1 MKFGIRK
8 PSLKKSLKARTAGK
22 WKRQV
27 KKQINPFYGKKGMG
41 YIRDPKK
48 ALYNKVYNKTTVGVN
63 PLTGIGTSSSS
74 KKSPA
79 RQTADWDEIVYT
91 KHRTVKKEVAVA
103 SPIERFFRK
112 LTAKESLDT
121 KTIEEQLVVEQ
132 ATYGEVMTLQ
142 GRAEQGIKDYN
153 QAMRYVEETTNPET
167 LFTYLTQ
174 AEEALSQTVELSRN
188 HSFLVA
194 EGDDL
199 EKTLAVFMQDKDAL
213 VKAFVNRHYD
223 SCLESADELK
233 TDEGKRNRYAKN
245 YEELTHYFKQ
255 LPPALVACINH
266 KWQDKIIRTK
276 HLKEES

>member
-1 MKFGIRK
+1 MKVGIRK
-8 PSLKKSLKARTAGK
+8 TSLKKSLKTGTTGK

-27 KKQINPFYGKKGMG
+27 KRQIDPFYGKKGIG

-79 RQTADWDEIVYT
+79 RQTADWNEIVYT
-91 KHRTVKKEVAVA
+91 KYRTVEKEVAVA

-112 LTAKESLDT
+112 LTGKESIDT

-132 ATYGEVMTLQ
+132 ATYGEVMTLR
-142 GRAEQGIKDYN
+142 GDAHLGIKDYN
-153 QAMRYVEETTNPET
+153 QAMCYVEETTDPET

-188 HSFLVA
+188 NSFLVA
-194 EGDDL
+194 EGDEL
-199 EKTLAVFMQDKDAL
+199 EKTLADFMQNKDSL

-223 SCLESADELK
+223 SCLKNADELSS
-233 TDEGKRNRYAKN
+233 DEDKRNWYGEN
-245 YEELTHYFKQ
+245 YKELTHYFKQ
-255 LPPALVACINH
+255 LPPALVAYINH
-266 KWQDKIIRTK
+266 KWQNKIIRTK
-276 HLKEES
+276 HLKEE